1 MDRYRATLSLS
12 ERIFRIKLA
21 AVCTE
26 PENTLALETEQIT
39 CPRQFTF
46 LGAVAY
52 AIPMLL
58 GFIGDGGCLANGSKW
73 SI

>member
-1 MDRYRATLSLS
+1 MDRYGATLSLS

-21 AVCTE
+21 AVCAELT

-46 LGAVAY
+46 LGECRLCNPD
-52 AIPMLL
+52 AI
-58 GFIGDGGCLANGSKW
+58 GFYWGWGVSG
-73 SI
+73 